1 MSLEDLGLLA
11 EHERLRARARGDQ
24 HLSSV
29 PLLGLA
35 LLVAGSAYLAGTRSS
50 AELVYWLVATP
61 ALFLGIAWWQR
72 RRTATLGVGQPG
84 HGYQVGAGVTVLL
97 FLLAFPVL
105 FLMPVAAACAVT
117 LVMGLR
123 RRNRYLAGWSALL
136 GVLGVLTQLGFFD
149 NRLYELNQ
157 WLQDY
162 AAPRDG
168 YFDGAPAVTRLAWA
182 ATAAAAGLWALRQER
197 R

>member
-24 HLSSV
+24 HIASV

-35 LLVAGSAYLAGTRSS
+35 VLLAGGAAVAVPQTP
-50 AELVYWLVATP
+50 AELLYWLVATP
-61 ALFLGIAWWQR
+61 ALFLGITWWQR
-72 RRTATLGVGQPG
+72 RRSAALGAGRPG
-84 HGYQVGAGVTVLL
+84 RGYQVGAGVAVLL
-97 FLLAFPVL
+97 FVLVFPVL
-105 FLMPVAAACAVT
+105 FLAPVAAACAVM

-123 RRNRYLAGWSALL
+123 RRNRYLAGWSAVL

-168 YFDGAPAVTRLAWA
+168 YFDGAPLVTRLALA

>member
-35 LLVAGSAYLAGTRSS
+35 LLVAGSAVLAATRSS
-50 AELVYWLVATP
+50 AELVYWLLATP
-61 ALFLGIAWWQR
+61 TLFLGIAWWQR
-72 RRTATLGVGQPG
+72 HRSAVLGAGRPG
-84 HGYQVGAGVTVLL
+84 RGYQVGAGFTLVVFL
-97 FLLAFPVL
+97 FALPVL

-117 LVMGLR
+117 LVVALR
-123 RRNRYLAGWSALL
+123 QRNRYLAGWSALL
-136 GVLGVLTQLGFFD
+136 GLLGALTQLGFFD

-162 AAPRDG
+162 GAPREG
-168 YFDGAPAVTRLAWA
+168 YFDGAPLVTRLALA
-182 ATAAAAGLWALRQER
+182 ATAAGAGLWALSRER

>member
-35 LLVAGSAYLAGTRSS
+35 LLVAGSAVLAATRSS

-61 ALFLGIAWWQR
+61 ALFLAIAWWQR
-72 RRTATLGVGQPG
+72 RRSAALGAGRPG
-84 HGYQVGAGVTVLL
+84 RGYQVGAGFTALVFL
-97 FLLAFPVL
+97 FAFPVL

-123 RRNRYLAGWSALL
+123 RRNHYLAGWSAVLGLL
-136 GVLGVLTQLGFFD
+136 GALTQLGFFD

-162 AAPRDG
+162 AAPREG
-168 YFDGAPAVTRLAWA
+168 YFDGAPLVTRLALA
-182 ATAAAAGLWALRQER
+182 GTAAAAGLWALRQER

>member
-35 LLVAGSAYLAGTRSS
+35 LLVAGSAVLAATRSS

-61 ALFLGIAWWQR
+61 ALFLAIAWWQR
-72 RRTATLGVGQPG
+72 RRSAALGAGRPG
-84 HGYQVGAGVTVLL
+84 RGYQVGAGFTALVFL
-97 FLLAFPVL
+97 FAFPVL
-105 FLMPVAAACAVT
+105 FLMPVTAACAVT

-123 RRNRYLAGWSALL
+123 RRNRYLAGWSAVLGLL
-136 GVLGVLTQLGFFD
+136 GALTQLGFFD

-162 AAPRDG
+162 AAPREG
-168 YFDGAPAVTRLAWA
+168 FFDTAPLVTRLALA
-182 ATAAAAGLWALRQER
+182 GTAAAAGLWALRQER